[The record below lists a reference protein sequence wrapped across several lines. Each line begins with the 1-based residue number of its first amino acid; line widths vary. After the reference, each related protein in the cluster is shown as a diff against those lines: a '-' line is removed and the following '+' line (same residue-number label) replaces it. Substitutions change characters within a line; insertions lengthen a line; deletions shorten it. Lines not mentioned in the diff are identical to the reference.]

1 MYIKLFCGIC
11 LVLFCLDASRERKN
25 EVLTRKLKETYQLWA
40 SKPQS
45 QCDIGEHLKHLRRL
59 ASESEIVV
67 ELGTREMVS
76 TLGLLI
82 GLQENGSRVKKYL
95 GVDLRYPETGIFKQ
109 INKFADSSQID
120 FRFIIANDIEIDP
133 MECDLLFI
141 DTLHTYRQ
149 LTLELEKFSPKVKK
163 YIAMHDTD
171 KPWGWEDE
179 PDFTDVTNVYPDWI
193 NPTKRGL
200 FEAVEDFLARHPEWV
215 KQEQHTNC
223 HGFTVLKRV

>member
-1 MYIKLFCGIC
+1 MCLF
-11 LVLFCLDASRERKN
+11 LFCLDASRQTKSDA
-25 EVLTRKLKETYQLWA
+25 LTKKLKETYDLWA
-40 SKPQS
+40 SKPKS
-45 QCDIGEHLKHLRRL
+45 ECDIGEHLKHLRRL
-59 ASESEIVV
+59 AGESEIVV
-67 ELGTREMVS
+67 ELGTRGMVS
-76 TLGLLI
+76 TLGLLM
-82 GLQENGSRVKKYL
+82 GLQENSKSVKKYL
-95 GVDLRYPETGIFKQ
+95 GVDLSYPDKTILNQ
-109 INKFADSSQID
+109 IHRFARSARVD
-120 FRFIIANDIEIDP
+120 FQFILANDLEIDP
-133 MECDLLFI
+133 VECDLLFI

-171 KPWGWEDE
+171 EPWGWEDE
-179 PDFTDVTNVYPDWI
+179 PNFTDVTNNYPDWI